1 MFLSF
6 FTWSHCFSCC
16 ACRQGLQ
23 RCRTHRWHVVP
34 WKRISQALP
43 KPPRALLNP
52 LQNTFS
58 AYIPNLH
65 QMGMQFFNCYLIVW
79 MAGTTHTVL
88 PPLCML
94 KTQWQTHATHFIF
107 RNESC
112 HLQHIPLFMSAASP
126 QTESCCVC
134 QSGVSPVD
142 GLFFFYRDD
151 SHHNASR
158 KPFPTTRLFLKEC
171 LAPMGESWLQV
182 VGCSGTCNTQRQ
194 TSWWISDRAGWEII
208 HPAAQG
214 GLRTSLPDNWTLI
227 YLNLMENHMERNRK
241 LI

>member
-43 KPPRALLNP
+43 KPPRALLKP

-142 GLFFFYRDD
+142 GLFFFFTGMTHTITHQE
-151 SHHNASR
+151 SHFQPQGYFWKSAWHRWGNLGYKWLVVVAHAIPKGR
-158 KPFPTTRLFLKEC
+158 HPDEFLTE
-171 LAPMGESWLQV
+171 
-182 VGCSGTCNTQRQ
+182 
-194 TSWWISDRAGWEII
+194 
-208 HPAAQG
+208 QG
-214 GLRTSLPDNWTLI
+214 GR
-227 YLNLMENHMERNRK
+227 
-241 LI
+241 